1 MAFHEL
7 REALRNGMGCVD
19 RVGSDC
25 RRRLHHARHL
35 VQPRWHAPAGERT
48 DPAFALA
55 ATGLVLWIIY
65 VATDS
70 EALAWISFV
79 LLLVVA
85 ALGFTMV
92 AIWQQQR
99 RATATVTQAAAA
111 SSGPAQPAEQRF
123 PLAVVVLHGIGAVTT
138 LALVLLSALEV

>member
-1 MAFHEL
+1 MEWA
-7 REALRNGMGCVD
+7 ALIAWVLTAGGGFIMLAIWFKRGGMGQ
-19 RVGSDC
+19 RESG
-25 RRRLHHARHL
+25 RIRPPLILGH
-35 VQPRWHAPAGERT
+35 
-48 DPAFALA
+48 FALA

-65 VATDS
+65 VGTDS

>member
-1 MAFHEL
+1 MEWA
-7 REALRNGMGCVD
+7 ALIAWVLTAGGGFIMLAIWFKRGGMGQ
-19 RVGSDC
+19 RESG
-25 RRRLHHARHL
+25 RIRPPLILGH
-35 VQPRWHAPAGERT
+35 
-48 DPAFALA
+48 FALA

>member
-1 MAFHEL
+1 MEWAALIAWVLTAGGGFIML
-7 REALRNGMGCVD
+7 AIWFNRGGMRQRESGRIRPPLILG
-19 RVGSDC
+19 
-25 RRRLHHARHL
+25 H
-35 VQPRWHAPAGERT
+35 
-48 DPAFALA
+48 FALA